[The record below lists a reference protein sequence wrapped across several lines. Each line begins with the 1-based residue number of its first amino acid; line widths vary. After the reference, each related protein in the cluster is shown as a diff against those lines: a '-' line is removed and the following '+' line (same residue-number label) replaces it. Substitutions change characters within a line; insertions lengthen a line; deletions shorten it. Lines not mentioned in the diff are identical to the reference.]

1 VIGLDTNVVVR
12 HLVHDDPNQ
21 SKAATRAFAGLTP
34 GEPGLL
40 TTVVLIETYWVLTRG
55 YKLAVADVVS
65 ALEALVDSSDIQTQD
80 EQHVRAA
87 FNDVRSGAD
96 FADAMIAQTCRA
108 YGCAAVLSFDR
119 DAQQRL
125 RFQRP

>member
-1 VIGLDTNVVVR
+1 M
-12 HLVHDDPNQ
+12 
-21 SKAATRAFAGLTP
+21 
-34 GEPGLL
+34 
-40 TTVVLIETYWVLTRG
+40 
-55 YKLAVADVVS
+55 
-65 ALEALVDSSDIQTQD
+65 DSSDIQTQD

-96 FADAMIAQTCRA
+96 FADAVIAQTCRVN
-108 YGCAAVLSFDR
+108 GCAAVLSFDR

>member
-1 VIGLDTNVVVR
+1 MIGLDTNVVVR
-12 HLVHDDPNQ
+12 HLVHDDPKQ
-21 SKAATRAFAGLTP
+21 SKAATQAFARLTP
-34 GEPGLL
+34 AEPGLL
-40 TTVVLIETYWVLTRG
+40 TTVVLVETYWVLTRG

>member
-1 VIGLDTNVVVR
+1 MIGLDTNVVVR

-65 ALEALVDSSDIQTQD
+65 ALGALCGFGLDGVS
-80 EQHVRAA
+80 VP
-87 FNDVRSGAD
+87 DVRVPLASVVGVE
-96 FADAMIAQTCRA
+96 IATWQGHFYGERRGPLRPMLCR
-108 YGCAAVLSFDR
+108 C
-119 DAQQRL
+119 
-125 RFQRP
+125 